1 LKAGQ
6 TVTLPDGRTINGQD
20 FIAAPQPGRIVT
32 ILGDTRQTPNAVS
45 LAKDANVLVHESTF
59 GKDEGKL
66 AHNYYHSTSTQ
77 AAQVAKKAGVQQL
90 LLTHISARYT
100 GKLAKELQKQAQQV
114 FKNTKVVRDFDLI
127 EIPLVT
133 KG

>member
-1 LKAGQ
+1 
-6 TVTLPDGRTINGQD
+6 
-20 FIAAPQPGRIVT
+20 
-32 ILGDTRQTPNAVS
+32 
-45 LAKDANVLVHESTF
+45 
-59 GKDEGKL
+59 
-66 AHNYYHSTSTQ
+66 
-77 AAQVAKKAGVQQL
+77 VAKKAGVQQL

-127 EIPLVT
+127 EVPLTT